1 MTETRLYEPARLS
14 TPPEQTAGYLRSSK
28 ILIHVLATQTDITD
42 DRQNLPLIAVE
53 RKYRIYPPPPP
64 HISRS
69 GSGTARI
76 QNIKTISSEI
86 TAAGTFR
93 KRPHLV
99 NDRYHFFT

>member
-53 RKYRIYPPPPP
+53 RKYRIYPPPL
-64 HISRS
+64 SKELEYCVVGGG
-69 GSGTARI
+69 GSD
-76 QNIKTISSEI
+76 SHSFE
-86 TAAGTFR
+86 
-93 KRPHLV
+93 LV
-99 NDRYHFFT
+99 SDTL